1 MNGVND
7 KRKNYL
13 EMTVDIILAYVSKNQ
28 IDAKEL
34 SYLIDTVNNSL
45 SSLGRTEKDT
55 NSPLKPAVNPKRSV
69 HDDYIVCLED
79 GKKFKLLKRHLASH
93 YNMTPEQYR
102 EKWGLPANYPMVAPN
117 YTALRSVVAKKAGLG
132 RKLGAPATPTKRR
145 GRPKTTASDL

>member
-1 MNGVND
+1 MNGLD
-7 KRKNYL
+7 DERKNHL
-13 EMTVDIILAYVSKNQ
+13 DMTVDIILSYVSKNQ

-34 SYLIDTVNNSL
+34 SYLIISVSKALKSL
-45 SSLGRTEKDT
+45 SKSEEDS
-55 NSPLKPAVNPKRSV
+55 NSPLKPAVNPRRSV

-79 GKKFKLLKRHLASH
+79 GRKFKLLKRHLASH

-102 EKWGLPANYPMVAPN
+102 EKWGLPAHYPMVAPN

-132 RKLGAPATPTKRR
+132 RKPGTPATPAKRR

>member
-1 MNGVND
+1 MNRSD
-7 KRKNYL
+7 EERKNYL
-13 EMTVDIILAYVSKNQ
+13 EMTVDIILAYVSKNK
-28 IDAKEL
+28 IDAKEIA
-34 SYLIDTVNNSL
+34 YLIKIISNSL
-45 SSLGRTEKDT
+45 SSLGQSEKYT

-117 YTALRSVVAKKAGLG
+117 YTALRSVVAKNAGLG
-132 RKLGAPATPTKRR
+132 RKPSTPATSAKRR
-145 GRPKTTASDL
+145 GRPKTTASGG

>member
-1 MNGVND
+1 MNGLD
-7 KRKNYL
+7 DERKNHL
-13 EMTVDIILAYVSKNQ
+13 DMTVDIVLSYVSKNQ

-34 SYLIDTVNNSL
+34 SYLIISVSKVLKSL
-45 SSLGRTEKDT
+45 RKSEEDS
-55 NSPLKPAVNPKRSV
+55 NSPLKPAVNPRRSV

-79 GKKFKLLKRHLASH
+79 GRKFKLLKRHLASH

-102 EKWGLPANYPMVAPN
+102 EKWGLPAHYPMVAPN

-132 RKLGAPATPTKRR
+132 RKPGTPATPAKRR